1 MAASDDS
8 FIREVN
14 EALQQDRLGLL
25 WRRYGALAIA
35 LAVGVVLATA
45 GFVAWEAWKERR
57 LQDQGAAF
65 AEADALLQA
74 KKPKEAA
81 DAYATVV
88 ADGGGGSADLA
99 RLLRADALFE
109 AKDGAAADGA
119 LEGLAGE
126 AGADPI
132 LRDAAAVTLAMR
144 RLNDARPDELRAA
157 LTPLSEAGRP
167 FRFTATE
174 LLALVDLR
182 AGETERARGLLEGL
196 QKAAGVPPG
205 LKARTA
211 ELLGTLPP
219 APAPTPAPPD
229 SPDLKDKP

>member
-132 LRDAAAVTLAMR
+132 LRVGDLTLNEDSHEVERSGTEIELTAKEFSVLEFLARNAATVVSKQEILAHVWDYDFEGDPNIVEVYVR
-144 RLNDARPDELRAA
+144 HLRKKVDEPFGRSSIQTARGAGYRL
-157 LTPLSEAGRP
+157 S
-167 FRFTATE
+167 
-174 LLALVDLR
+174 V
-182 AGETERARGLLEGL
+182 ERA
-196 QKAAGVPPG
+196 
-205 LKARTA
+205 
-211 ELLGTLPP
+211 
-219 APAPTPAPPD
+219 
-229 SPDLKDKP
+229 